1 MSEAAVV
8 GELNA
13 KQKEDTKTKEV
24 LSGKS
29 PLLSHCNPCLS
40 VSGGSST
47 FQG

>member
-1 MSEAAVV
+1 
-8 GELNA
+8 LN
-13 KQKEDTKTKEV
+13 
-24 LSGKS
+24 GKS

>member
-13 KQKEDTKTKEV
+13 KQGEDTKTKEV
-24 LSGKS
+24 FIGKS
-29 PLLSHCNPCLS
+29 PLLSYCNPCLS

-47 FQG
+47 F

>member
-13 KQKEDTKTKEV
+13 KQKEDTKTKKV
-24 LSGKS
+24 LNGKS
-29 PLLSHCNPCLS
+29 PLLYHCNPCLS